1 MLKLSKYNSMHFRK
15 GISSMARYDEFVQFG
30 DALEDDDW
38 GLIIGNDGELKGLWI
53 PEGKEDDLVPESI
66 ITICE
71 KYFGVDLT
79 QDGNTSTTLH

>member
-1 MLKLSKYNSMHFRK
+1 MLRLSKYNSMYFRK
-15 GISSMARYDEFVQFG
+15 GISKMAREDEFVQFG

-66 ITICE
+66 VTICE

-79 QDGNTSTTLH
+79 QDGNIPTTLH